1 MDLELRIK
9 NLEKEIQQLK
19 ETKCPLCG
27 GKGYITTP
35 SGINDL
41 HCHTCS
47 GTGKIKNYNEI

>member
-1 MDLELRIK
+1 MDLEQRIK

-47 GTGKIKNYNEI
+47 GTGKIKNYNAI